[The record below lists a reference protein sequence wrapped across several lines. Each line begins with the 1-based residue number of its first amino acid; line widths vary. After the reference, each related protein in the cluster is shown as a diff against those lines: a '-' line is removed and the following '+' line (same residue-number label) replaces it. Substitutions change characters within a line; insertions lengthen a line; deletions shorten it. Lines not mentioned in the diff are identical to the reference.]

1 MDKTFVKTVYD
12 PRYKRIPWISK
23 YATEKDAD
31 AFIEFCLKYGIG
43 IVSCNKVKGSKI
55 MNKFTPGPW
64 KNDYMPPTGF
74 GCGYGKSQII
84 AADGRAIAAVAAVEP
99 NEGKMYNKIGL
110 SKATF
115 ETIEAN
121 AKLISAAPEL
131 LEACQHVLDN
141 LTEESPKVW
150 EHEIAH
156 LQYAIDKAI

>member
-1 MDKTFVKTVYD
+1 
-12 PRYKRIPWISK
+12 
-23 YATEKDAD
+23 
-31 AFIEFCLKYGIG
+31 
-43 IVSCNKVKGSKI
+43 
-55 MNKFTPGPW
+55 
-64 KNDYMPPTGF
+64 
-74 GCGYGKSQII
+74 
-84 AADGRAIAAVAAVEP
+84 VAAVEP